1 MKKSQL
7 IKIIKEEIDKLLE
20 QTGNPYGDDLMYQ
33 YNQSLKN
40 DALKKALEKRTVPSK
55 DGKLKI
61 PFSSL
66 RRPEQIAYD
75 LIEDPRPSIMFDNP
89 VIGGNVKPELRH
101 ARPAFVTNKK
111 PIPLS
116 FRVAQ
121 SDVTVNTKEG
131 PVKARK
137 GDFIMTGTKGENWPI
152 PEDKFRQTY
161 DVQSG
166 GTTAAKKKINVR
178 AAQMKKPFEVKVSW
192 SADTLKGKAGDFLV
206 QYGPGDYGVV
216 GKEIFE
222 ETYNT
227 KAMPKSKPTSAQAKT
242 DPKAK
247 TVSKQQ
253 LASEIE
259 KAAKGKKVTKKAI
272 MATLRPFAKV
282 LGIAS
287 IGFVANAIV
296 KKATNKDWGGVA
308 EEILMASP
316 AGIPI
321 MVATG
326 FFNALKNNMNKYGL
340 EAAQDV
346 ARVKTNILDRL

>member
-1 MKKSQL
+1 MRKSE
-7 IKIIKEEIDKLLE
+7 IERIIKEEIDKLLE

-33 YNQSLKN
+33 YKQKLKG
-40 DALKKALEKRTVPSK
+40 DALEKRTVQGRTSQ
-55 DGKLKI
+55 GKATNI

-66 RRPEQIAYD
+66 ARPEQIAYD
-75 LIEDPRPSIMFDNP
+75 LIEDPKPSMMFDDP

-101 ARPAFVTNKK
+101 GRTTFATYKK
-111 PIPLS
+111 PIPLN
-116 FRVAQ
+116 FKVAQ
-121 SDVTVNTKEG
+121 ADITVNTKEG

-152 PEDKFRQTY
+152 PKDKFSQTY
-161 DVQSG
+161 DVQPG

-192 SADTLKGKAGDFLV
+192 SADTLKGKTGDFLV

-222 ETYNT
+222 ETYDT
-227 KAMPKSKPTSAQAKT
+227 TAMKKVKPTSAKT
-242 DPKAK
+242 KANPKTK

-253 LASEIE
+253 LATEIE
-259 KAAKGKKVTKKAI
+259 KIAKGKKVTKKAI
-272 MATLRPFAKV
+272 MAALKPFAKL

-287 IGFVANAIV
+287 IGLVASVIV
-296 KKATNKDWGGVA
+296 QKATEEDWQGVA

-326 FFNALKNNMNKYGL
+326 FFKALKNNLNKYGL